1 MALHGMHGIT
11 LGVTDVAATT
21 PFYEDF
27 GLEADGSG
35 TTFSSTHGGAQL
47 SIVERKWRQIVD
59 TTLGCDDDDD
69 LDRIR
74 HAATAAG
81 HDYVDLGDAIEIV
94 EPVTGLLI
102 RVKVM
107 PRVELDPVEQAPM
120 NQAGYSPRLNARPD
134 TLFVEATPRPR
145 KLGHIAMSSPDIEAT
160 GKFLGDIIGA
170 KLSDRVPGN
179 LAFWRTSTDHHNFAL
194 AQAPG
199 AVIHHLAWQMDDM
212 DAIGHAARNLLTDN
226 LERHA
231 WGLGRHFLGSNLFWY
246 FKDPA
251 GNFVEY
257 FSDIDQIVNDA
268 EWMARDWEPDK
279 ALYIWGPPT
288 PDALRPTDIGE
299 IIETMMAN

>member
-11 LGVTDVAATT
+11 LGVTDVDAVA

-27 GLEADGSG
+27 GLTPDESG

-47 SIVERKWRQIVD
+47 SLVERKWRQIVD
-59 TTLGCDDDDD
+59 TTLGCDDNDD

-81 HDYVDLGDAIEIV
+81 HEFVDTGDSISIV
-94 EPVTGLLI
+94 EPVTELTI
-102 RVKVM
+102 HVKVM
-107 PRVELDPVEQAPM
+107 PRVELDPVAPVPM

-134 TLFVEATPRPR
+134 TLFVEETPRPR
-145 KLGHIAMSSPDIEAT
+145 KLGHLAMSSPDIEAT
-160 GKFLGDIIGA
+160 GAFLGDIIGA

-179 LAFWRTSTDHHNFAL
+179 VAFWRMSSDHHNIAL

-199 AVIHHLAWQMDDM
+199 AVIHHFAWEMDDM
-212 DAIGHAARNLLTDN
+212 DSIGHAARSLLTDN

-231 WGLGRHFLGSNLFWY
+231 WGLGRHFLGGNLFWY

-257 FSDIDQIVNDA
+257 FSDIDRIDEDA
-268 EWMARDWEPDK
+268 EWMARDWDPAK

-288 PDALRPTDIGE
+288 PEALDPTDIGE
-299 IIETMMAN
+299 IVGAMMEG

>member
-11 LGVTDVAATT
+11 LGVTDVAAMR

-27 GLEADGSG
+27 GLESDASG
-35 TTFSSTHGGAQL
+35 TSFSSTHGGTQL
-47 SIVERKWRQIVD
+47 SIVERRWRQIVD

-69 LDRIR
+69 LDQIR

-81 HDYVDLGDAIEIV
+81 HEFVDTGDSIEIV
-94 EPVTGLLI
+94 EPVTQLLI

-120 NQAGYSPRLNARPD
+120 NLAGRSARLNTRPD
-134 TLFVEATPRPR
+134 TLFVEETPRPR
-145 KLGHIAMSSPDIEAT
+145 KLGHIALSSPDIEAS
-160 GKFLGDIIGA
+160 GKFLGEIIGA
-170 KLSDRVPGN
+170 KLSDRVRGTV
-179 LAFWRTSTDHHNFAL
+179 AFWRTGTDHHNFAL

-199 AVIHHLAWQMDDM
+199 AVFHHVAWEMDDL
-212 DAIGHAARNLLTDN
+212 DAIGHAARKLLTND

-231 WGLGRHFLGSNLFWY
+231 WGLGRHFLGGNLFWY

-257 FSDIDQIVNDA
+257 FSDIDQIVDDS

-288 PDALRPTDIGE
+288 PGALDPTDIGE
-299 IIETMMAN
+299 IVEAMTAN

>member
-1 MALHGMHGIT
+1 MALHGMHEIT
-11 LGVTDVAATT
+11 LGVTDVAAVA

-27 GLEADGSG
+27 GLTPNETG
-35 TTFSSTHGGAQL
+35 TSFSSTHGGAQL

-74 HAATAAG
+74 HTATAAG
-81 HDYVDLGDAIEIV
+81 HEFVDAGDAIEIV
-94 EPVTGLLI
+94 EPVTQLLI

-107 PRVELDPVEQAPM
+107 PRVELDTVEQVPM
-120 NQAGYSPRLNARPD
+120 NQAGYAPRVNSRPD
-134 TLFVEATPRPR
+134 TLFVEETPRPR

-160 GKFLGDIIGA
+160 GQFLGNIIGA

-179 LAFWRTSTDHHNFAL
+179 VAFWRTSTDHHNFAL

-199 AVIHHLAWQMDDM
+199 AIIHHVAWEMDDM
-212 DAIGHAARNLLTDN
+212 DAIGHAARHLLTDN

-251 GNFVEY
+251 GNFFEY
-257 FSDIDQIVNDA
+257 FSDLDQIVDDA
-268 EWMARDWEPDK
+268 EWMARDWDPDK

-288 PDALRPTDIGE
+288 LGALDPTDIGE
-299 IIETMMAN
+299 IVEAMMAG